1 MSGWTDVEDA
11 VLKKMWGIDG
21 ASAATIAKDL
31 PGRSRNAVISRANRL
46 GLSQG
51 SRQAASAPRGTKPR
65 AAVRAGMAPKTQ
77 SVRLGQPTCP
87 PEVLAERRAAAE
99 AQAEQHIAR
108 TVGRVTTSAV
118 PLIGH
123 SRRVCAWPVGEPER
137 PADQMCCGR
146 PVHEGQPYCLEHAQ
160 RATPRDITQPR
171 PADEL
176 DRLARGIGQ

>member
-1 MSGWTDVEDA
+1 MSGWTDPEIDI
-11 VLKKMWGIDG
+11 LKRMWAGEG
-21 ASAATIAKDL
+21 ATASAIAAKL
-31 PGRSRNAVISRANRL
+31 PGRTRNSVIAKADRM
-46 GLSQG
+46 GLSQK
-51 SRQAASAPRGTKPR
+51 SRNAASAPRGSRPR
-65 AAVRAGMAPKTQ
+65 EAVRLGLASKPQG
-77 SVRLGQPTCP
+77 VRPGQPTCP

-99 AQAEQHIAR
+99 AQAELHIAR

-123 SRRVCAWPVGEPER
+123 SRSVCAWPVGEPER

-146 PVHEGQPYCLEHAQ
+146 PVHEGQPYCLDHAQ